1 MPTKTID
8 LDTSTSGKLRFDT
21 DTLVIDETNNRVG
34 IGTATPNVALEVHG
48 EIRIYREGDR
58 KIEFTDPTPDTEDW
72 TIEHNESSLW
82 FYNQTGADSVLV
94 LKDNGNV
101 GIGTA
106 GAVAPLHVNG
116 DTTNEVALFEST
128 DTAVEIQLKD
138 STGTSKIESRG
149 DFRFSTKD
157 VDDAVRIEA
166 DGNVGIGTTSPQG
179 NLGIGST
186 NGVGDET
193 NPAFVIG
200 PSAYRLGIWTDGETA
215 IFNNKD
221 GDDGFLFKVK
231 TAGYAL
237 KIDGITGNIG
247 IGTTAPATLTHL
259 VEANTSTTQNTFNGL
274 TISNTQNTDNNGSA
288 ITFSSSTGANSQAKI
303 GAVYKDRTGSS
314 EDTDLFFTVLGGGS
328 ASEAMRIKSDGSV
341 GIGTTSPSM
350 KLEVNGG
357 LKIHQNNI
365 YSITGSGGNETLDIA
380 NDGFIKIDQTSSA
393 QDLYTITFNSGNP
406 SAGQILLLKV
416 DDGNTGAVT
425 LKHSA
430 NQNGFNIGSDITLVQ
445 NGHKVIQLVHT
456 GWAWSAIGHD

>member
-1 MPTKTID
+1 MPSFD
-8 LDTSTSGKLRFDT
+8 LDQTASNVNSAINQIIDSSTDLNIDSA
-21 DTLVIDETNNRVG
+21 TLFVDKSTNRVG
-34 IGTATPNVALEVHG
+34 IGTTTPQVALEVHG
-48 EIRIYREGDR
+48 EIRINRAGDR
-58 KIEFTDPTPDTEDW
+58 KIEFNDPDSNTEDW

-82 FYNQTGADSVLV
+82 FYNQTDADSVLV

-101 GIGTA
+101 GIGTSGPSGNLHIE
-106 GAVAPLHVNG
+106 GASGSSAQLYITDG
-116 DTTNEVALFEST
+116 DATGITNSLLI
-128 DTAVEIQLKD
+128 AVSGNNASIYNRKADATLRLGTNDQNDIFKIIG
-138 STGTSKIESRG
+138 TGTPVAN
-149 DFRFSTKD
+149 TL
-157 VDDAVRIEA
+157 VLY

-215 IFNNKD
+215 IFNNKN

-259 VEANTSTTQNTFNGL
+259 VEANTNTTQNTFNGL
-274 TISNTQNTDNNGSA
+274 TISNTQDTNNNGSA

-328 ASEAMRIKSDGSV
+328 ASEAMRIKSDGDI
-341 GIGTTSPSM
+341 GIGTTNPSS
-350 KLEVNGG
+350 KLHV
-357 LKIHQNNI
+357 
-365 YSITGSGGNETLDIA
+365 A
-380 NDGFIKIDQTSSA
+380 
-393 QDLYTITFNSGNP
+393 SGNIRIDNGYWIGQGDYRFLFHDSYGIKHIVKEQVSAP
-406 SAGQILLLKV
+406 SVGDGQVVFWIDTDASTNGDLMVTAGS
-416 DDGNTGAVT
+416 N
-425 LKHSA
+425 SSSSS
-430 NQNGFNIGSDITLVQ
+430 FNLGSI
-445 NGHKVIQLVHT
+445 
-456 GWAWSAIGHD
+456 